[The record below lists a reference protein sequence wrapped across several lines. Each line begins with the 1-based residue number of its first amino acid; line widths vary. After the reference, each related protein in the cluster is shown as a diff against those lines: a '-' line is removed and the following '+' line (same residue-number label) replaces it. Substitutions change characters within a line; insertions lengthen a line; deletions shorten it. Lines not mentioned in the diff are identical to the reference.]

1 VTTRAKTKRRRQ
13 PLPAAVRDKYK
24 CNDCGVNVLT
34 TGEFYMLDQ
43 DIWEKD
49 LGLGWNDNLCIGCLE
64 SRIGRK
70 LKGPIEDF
78 MLIPSY
84 PWMYPASDRMMDRYG
99 FIKNAKG
106 EWVHPANEKQ
116 KAKRNAKRRRAYRQA
131 QMLAAQLHPARRS
144 GARGIFD
151 K

>member
-1 VTTRAKTKRRRQ
+1 MTTKAKTKRRQ

-64 SRIGRK
+64 
-70 LKGPIEDF
+70 F
-78 MLIPSY
+78 
-84 PWMYPASDRMMDRYG
+84 SDWSQSCWTSSGLR
-99 FIKNAKG
+99 
-106 EWVHPANEKQ
+106 VHPELSMDVSLVGSNDGSIWICQ
-116 KAKRNAKRRRAYRQA
+116 KRQGR
-131 QMLAAQLHPARRS
+131 M
-144 GARGIFD
+144 GAPG
-151 K
+151 

>member
-1 VTTRAKTKRRRQ
+1 
-13 PLPAAVRDKYK
+13 
-24 CNDCGVNVLT
+24 VNVLT
-34 TGEFYMLDQ
+34 TGEFYMLNQ

-84 PWMYPASDRMMDRYG
+84 PWMYPTSDRMMD
-99 FIKNAKG
+99 KG
-106 EWVHPANEKQ
+106 EWVHPAAEKQ
-116 KAKRNAKRRRAYRQA
+116 AATDRAKRNAKRRRAYRRSR
-131 QMLAAQLHPARRS
+131 MIAA
-144 GARGIFD
+144 
-151 K
+151 